1 MIKLSSQARQW
12 FRKATLNFPTQMLW
26 SKTSIINH
34 PRITPD
40 WNSERPT
47 LQQQLKLFSAKHTRS
62 NKSRSPSRE
71 QSTTKSTKGSRNCK
85 IESRNCKIKTNQTG
99 NTSMDHT
106 HQNLQKIQTEQKV
119 QESWPKWTNNLQNWR
134 PNRKNR
140 ITECNFINQRHNE
153 NFVKLWRRLKK
164 QLDICSRRKCS

>member
-106 HQNLQKIQTEQKV
+106 RIYKKFKLNKKSKKVDQNGPTTSKTGGQIEKIELLSVISLIKDTMRTLSNYGED
-119 QESWPKWTNNLQNWR
+119 WRNN
-134 PNRKNR
+134 
-140 ITECNFINQRHNE
+140 
-153 NFVKLWRRLKK
+153 
-164 QLDICSRRKCS
+164 